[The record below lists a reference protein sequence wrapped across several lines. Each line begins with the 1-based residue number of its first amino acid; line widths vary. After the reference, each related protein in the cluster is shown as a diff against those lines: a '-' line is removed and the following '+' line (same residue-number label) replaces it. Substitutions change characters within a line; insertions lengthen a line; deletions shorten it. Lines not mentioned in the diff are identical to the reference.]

1 MDMQPDVRAVE
12 QWLINRLAALAK
24 RGEHDIDVTL
34 PFSHYELDSL
44 LTVQLTADLE
54 DWLGRALPP
63 TLFWDYPTTRAV
75 ALHLAQERPTI

>member
-1 MDMQPDVRAVE
+1 MDMRPDMRAVE
-12 QWLINRLAALAK
+12 QWLINRVAALAK
-24 RGEHDIDVTL
+24 RTEQDIDVTL

-63 TLFWDYPTTRAV
+63 TLFWDYPTTRAL
-75 ALHLAQERPTI
+75 ALHLTQELPSV